1 MSEDLNRRVTDFSEY
16 EAMDTE
22 TLNALLRQDCDSP
35 DDGEPDTERLLYI
48 MEVLAKR
55 REKSNP
61 SGKTTEQAWEIFLE
75 NYCPDKELAASGKKQ
90 ADKRALW
97 LRRVIA
103 AAAAV
108 ILIVAVPVTARALS
122 WEEVWDIFA
131 RWAKETFSFVSGE
144 QTQITEP
151 DRSSTEEFSSL
162 QDALIKSNRDP
173 SIVPTWIPD
182 GFELDEIEKYITPVQ
197 EIYCAYYIDE
207 DKNLTIRIHNHITD
221 DYQKF
226 EINGELIEVY
236 PHQNLEYY
244 LFTNNG
250 QICAFWEKDTYEC
263 LITADLSVDEL
274 KLMIDSIG
282 KD

>member
-1 MSEDLNRRVTDFSEY
+1 MSEDLNRGVTDFSEY
-16 EAMDTE
+16 DAMDTE

-90 ADKRALW
+90 AEKRALW

-182 GFELDEIEKYITPVQ
+182 GFVLTEIRKEITPVR
-197 EIYCAYYIDE
+197 EMFYARYDKE
-207 DKNLTIRIHNHITD
+207 DKTLSIRIHNHISED
-221 DYQKF
+221 HQKF
-226 EINGELIEVY
+226 EINEELIEVHV
-236 PHQNLEYY
+236 HQNVEFF
-244 LFTNNG
+244 LFNNKG
-250 QICAFWEKDTYEC
+250 QICALWAKDTYEC

>member
-16 EAMDTE
+16 DAMDTE

-182 GFELDEIEKYITPVQ
+182 GFELDYIIKDVTPAQ
-197 EIYCAYYIDE
+197 EVYYAIYIAE
-207 DKNLTIRIHNHITD
+207 DKCISIRIQNHITD
-221 DYQKF
+221 DFQKF
-226 EINGELIEVY
+226 EINEELIEVY
-236 PHQNLEYY
+236 VVDSREYHI
-244 LFTNNG
+244 FRNQG
-250 QICAFWEKDTYEC
+250 QLRAFWTKDTYEN
-263 LITADLSVDEL
+263 IISGDLSIEEM
-274 KLMIDSIG
+274 KRMIDSIG
-282 KD
+282 KG